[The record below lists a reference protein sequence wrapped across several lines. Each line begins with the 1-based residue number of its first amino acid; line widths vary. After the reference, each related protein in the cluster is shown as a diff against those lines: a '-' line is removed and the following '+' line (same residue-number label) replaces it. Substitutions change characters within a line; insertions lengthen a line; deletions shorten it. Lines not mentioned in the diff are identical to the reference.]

1 MTPPE
6 EAVARIIDP
15 LAFSSRLIDPEVLD
29 KFKSNALE
37 KARHILALPEI
48 VKMQEAQEALAV
60 LFPAEV
66 RCDAHFVDDAADTN
80 LEAVITS
87 LWHSKADPA
96 SIRSLWKIA
105 EKLRHARETY
115 AALQPLKKEA
125 E

>member
-1 MTPPE
+1 MTPLE
-6 EAVARIIDP
+6 EAVERTIREWVWTRRHNGNSELIGADQAAKRI
-15 LAFSSRLIDPEVLD
+15 
-29 KFKSNALE
+29 AL
-37 KARHILALPEI
+37 LPEI

-66 RCDAHFVDDAADTN
+66 RGDAHFVDDAADTN

-115 AALQPLKKEA
+115 AALQPLKKEEA